1 MTYSPRPPR
10 NGAPRPNHIIH
21 LASRD
26 LAWAATDL
34 DRVSKAL
41 AGREFLIAADI
52 AEAQQRI
59 VSVHATIA
67 KVSAELTS
75 PASGLLVRG
84 ASNEFP
90 AVEGGVR
97 S

>member
-1 MTYSPRPPR
+1 MTYSPRLPQS
-10 NGAPRPNHIIH
+10 GTPRPNHIVD

-41 AGREFLIAADI
+41 TGRELLIAADI

-59 VSVHATIA
+59 ASAQATIA
-67 KVSAELTS
+67 KVSAELAS
-75 PASGLLVRG
+75 PETGLLVRG

-90 AVEGGVR
+90 AVEEGVR